1 MRYALALSFVLVL
14 AAVPSQAGVC
24 QGKSHPG
31 VTAIFLSQSTKAG
44 SAGEEWV
51 NHFKDQIKES
61 DPYCL
66 VDDKD
71 KAVMVISVVG
81 MDADLSKTSTAI
93 SLAIYTAKESLF
105 LDHWMYV
112 AANENLENSSEK
124 AVTALEKEMRELR
137 RLRIIK

>member
-14 AAVPSQAGVC
+14 AAIPSQAGVC
-24 QGKSHPG
+24 QGKNHPG
-31 VTAIFLSQSTKAG
+31 ITAIFLSQSTKAG
-44 SAGEEWV
+44 SAGEQWV

-81 MDADLSKTSTAI
+81 MDADLSKTNTAI